1 MKRVSLIIPV
11 YNAAKYLP
19 QMAESLLG
27 QDWEN
32 LQILFSDDGSTDESV
47 QILTRLAER
56 DRRITVVIEENGGV
70 SAARN
75 RALALADG
83 DYIGFTDADDI
94 LKPDYVCRLAEA
106 LEQTGADMACC
117 GFDRIYA
124 ASGKQDYL
132 PTGHSEPETV
142 DRNGMARLL
151 LRPDGYTT
159 VVWNKLF
166 RREALTGADGKLMR
180 FDESLH
186 IVEDGEYIFR
196 SGVKQ
201 AVFFPDR
208 LYCYYVRNSGA
219 MYGKLTDRK
228 LTELA
233 ARKKIVELTDSLSPD
248 VQALAKMK
256 YQKGVRDLMFH
267 SVIAGDGD
275 AVKHLR
281 SELRVYRDE
290 LFRSPALTKKE
301 KIKYHIY
308 GPIIQLNLRHVG
320 AFLMNQFGGH

>member
-1 MKRVSLIIPV
+1 MKRVSLIVPV

-19 QMAESLLG
+19 AMAESLLT

-32 LQILFSDDGSTDESV
+32 MQILFSDDGSTDESV

-56 DRRITVVIEENGGV
+56 DSRITIVIEENGGV

-75 RALALADG
+75 RALALVDG
-83 DYIGFTDADDI
+83 DYIGFADADDI
-94 LKPDYVCRLAEA
+94 LAPDYVRKLVEA
-106 LEQTGADMACC
+106 LEATGADMACC
-117 GFDRIYA
+117 GFDRIYEK
-124 ASGKQDYL
+124 SGKKDFL
-132 PTGHSEPETV
+132 PTGHREQETV
-142 DRNGMARLL
+142 ERDGMARLL

-166 RREALTGADGKLMR
+166 RREALTKPDGTLLR

-196 SGVKQ
+196 SGVKR
-201 AVFFPDR
+201 AVFFPER
-208 LYCYYVRNSGA
+208 LYRYYVRTTGA
-219 MYGKLTDRK
+219 MYGKLTERK
-228 LTELA
+228 LTELT
-233 ARKKIVELTDSLSPD
+233 ARKKIVALTEHLAPD

-256 YQKGVRDLMFH
+256 YQKGVRDLLFH
-267 SVIAGDGD
+267 GVIGGDG
-275 AVKHLR
+275 AGVKHLR
-281 SELRVYRDE
+281 TELTVYREE
-290 LFRSPALTKKE
+290 LFRSPALSKKE